1 MAKRVGFTRTI
12 KPHWLNKTVELVA
25 EGLGEADIKAQL
37 DEYISFE
44 ISDKTNIGKARNILM
59 NTWSYENDDPVLLS
73 LKEHAVILFKKYPEY
88 RLVLH
93 WCMMLRAY
101 PVFKDI
107 SKLLGR
113 MVKFQAELALKQI
126 KQKLFDEWGESTTLF
141 YSIDKLIATM
151 KNLDTLTSIKP
162 GLYRIKKHKIGNPE
176 IVNFML
182 YVIMMI
188 DSSGYHSL
196 EELRNSEHMFPFN
209 YKIEKEHILN
219 DKRFV
224 VNNFGGEPSIGL
236 NLHS

>member
-25 EGLGEADIKAQL
+25 EGLGEADIKTQL
-37 DEYISFE
+37 DEYLSFE

-59 NTWSYENDDPVLLS
+59 NTWVYENEDPVLLL
-73 LKEHAVILFKKYPEY
+73 LKDRALILFKKYPEY
-88 RLVLH
+88 RLALH

-113 MVKFQAELALKQI
+113 MAKFQTELTLKQI

-162 GLYRIKKHKIGNPE
+162 GVYRIKKHNIDNPE

-182 YVIMMI
+182 YVIIMI
-188 DSSGYHSL
+188 DSSAYHSFA
-196 EELRNSEHMFPFN
+196 ELRNSEYMFPFN
-209 YKIEKEHILN
+209 YKLEKEHILN
-219 DKRFV
+219 DRRFV

-236 NLHS
+236 QHHL